1 LKAKDA
7 SKDDLEFA
15 EVISLT
21 FKTFSSP

>member
-1 LKAKDA
+1 LKPKDA
-7 SKDDLEFA
+7 SKDNSEFA